1 MFINYFRGVEA
12 KVNVHYTVGSV
23 YEFIP
28 ISMAVCYQT
37 RFLLHWAFNRLKYG
51 NVVNVLY

>member
-28 ISMAVCYQT
+28 ISMAVCY
-37 RFLLHWAFNRLKYG
+37 
-51 NVVNVLY
+51 

>member
-1 MFINYFRGVEA
+1 MFINYFGGVEA

-51 NVVNVLY
+51 NVVNVL

>member
-1 MFINYFRGVEA
+1 MFIDYFVA
-12 KVNVHYTVGSV
+12 LKQKLIVHYTVGSV

-51 NVVNVLY
+51 NVVNVL

>member
-12 KVNVHYTVGSV
+12 KVNVHYTGAV

-37 RFLLHWAFNRLKYG
+37 RFLLH
-51 NVVNVLY
+51 

>member
-1 MFINYFRGVEA
+1 MFINYFVALKQKLMYIILGA
-12 KVNVHYTVGSV
+12 V

-37 RFLLHWAFNRLKYG
+37 RFLLH
-51 NVVNVLY
+51 